1 MGHSPAMR
9 LSVSAIPA
17 TSIPSNKMLQLAP
30 DQTQL
35 FVNYGTTDLN
45 PFLLLPVLS
54 AARLLRTFIDSAQDC
69 CQ

>member
-54 AARLLRTFIDSAQDC
+54 AA
-69 CQ
+69 

>member
-35 FVNYGTTDLN
+35 SVNYGTTDLN
-45 PFLLLPVLS
+45 PFLLPVLS
-54 AARLLRTFIDSAQDC
+54 AVRLLRTFIDSAQDC